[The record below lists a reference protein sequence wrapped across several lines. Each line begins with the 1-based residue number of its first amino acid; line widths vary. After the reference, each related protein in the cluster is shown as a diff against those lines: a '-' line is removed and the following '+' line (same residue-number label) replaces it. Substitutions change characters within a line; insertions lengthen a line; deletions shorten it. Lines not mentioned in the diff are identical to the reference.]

1 MSNNTYFS
9 NIIPNLSTQN
19 IKTIVLDTPEECL
32 YANTIR
38 KKIIQEGNQLLPSA
52 LYPNK
57 IVISY
62 LEKDK

>member
-19 IKTIVLDTPEECL
+19 IKTIVLDTPEGCL
-32 YANTIR
+32 SANTIR
-38 KKIIQEGNQLLPSA
+38 KKIIQEGHQLLPSA

>member
-1 MSNNTYFS
+1 MFICKYNS
-9 NIIPNLSTQN
+9 
-19 IKTIVLDTPEECL
+19 
-32 YANTIR
+32 

>member
-1 MSNNTYFS
+1 
-9 NIIPNLSTQN
+9 
-19 IKTIVLDTPEECL
+19 VLDTPEGCL
-32 YANTIR
+32 SANTIR
-38 KKIIQEGNQLLPSA
+38 KKIIQEGHQLLPSA